1 MKNKDLEVG
10 LMHLYKSGDGID
22 IKKLYEEIHEAD
34 LNFTRELEKNLLKK

>member
-22 IKKLYEEIHEAD
+22 IKKLYVEIYEAD